1 MWKSIGDRFDIE
13 PHNQQKHPRRIKTN
27 VFTVCIL
34 IFTFVISSFTVREK
48 SIALIGSAE
57 VYDGIRM
64 GVYILSLI
72 ATLLLIT
79 VKYLKNDRE
88 IDVVLIFLMII
99 LILIFVL

>member
-13 PHNQQKHPRRIKTN
+13 PHNHQRHPRKIKTN
-27 VFTVCIL
+27 VFVACIL
-34 IFTFVISSFTVREK
+34 ILTFVVSSFTVRKK

-72 ATLLLIT
+72 ATLLLIMI
-79 VKYLKNDRE
+79 KYLKNDRE
-88 IDVVLIFLMII
+88 IDVVLIFLMIMLVI
-99 LILIFVL
+99 ICVL

>member
-13 PHNQQKHPRRIKTN
+13 PHNHQRHPRRIKTN
-27 VFTVCIL
+27 VFAVCIL
-34 IFTFVISSFTVREK
+34 ILTFVVSSFTVREK
-48 SIALIGSAE
+48 LIALIGSDE

-72 ATLLLIT
+72 ATLLLIMI
-79 VKYLKNDRE
+79 KYLKNDRE

-99 LILIFVL
+99 LILICVL

>member
-13 PHNQQKHPRRIKTN
+13 PHNNQRHPRRIKTN
-27 VFTVCIL
+27 IFVVCIL
-34 IFTFVISSFTVREK
+34 ILTFVVSSFTVREK
-48 SIALIGSAE
+48 LIALIGSAE

-72 ATLLLIT
+72 ATLLLIMI
-79 VKYLKNDRE
+79 KYLKNNHE

-99 LILIFVL
+99 LMIICVL